1 MLLLLLPY
9 YLLREQSFSNV
20 SYLLFQTACFSLFFF
35 DEDRIT
41 EGSKGKESSVLFIF
55 WLDDLRTYVV
65 AYQPPV
71 IKTNII
77 YLYLPMWVPRR

>member
-1 MLLLLLPY
+1 MCLTCYSRLH
-9 YLLREQSFSNV
+9 V
-20 SYLLFQTACFSLFFF
+20 SLFFFF

-77 YLYLPMWVPRR
+77 YLYLPRYVGAPPVEPYYVCM